1 MGVIYPYVRIPPPV
15 TGRHNSRACG
25 PVLPLSEVGRNHDPA
40 AADIPSVP
48 TAPVGAGG
56 RLTHTARRFVDLNGP
71 VVHSA
76 AFRAERIA
84 SVIRS
89 EGGSV
94 WRAVIEFGVS
104 YSHACRIRAGWRPG
118 GRRAE
123 PIAGAVRRFIAAAAL
138 LHLDM
143 LTAGVL

>member
-1 MGVIYPYVRIPPPV
+1 MAV
-15 TGRHNSRACG
+15 RHNSLPCG
-25 PVLPLSEVGRNHDPA
+25 PTLTLSEVRPPA
-40 AADIPSVP
+40 PDNPSVP
-48 TAPVGAGG
+48 HAPIGAGG
-56 RLTHTARRFVDLNGP
+56 RLTHTASRFAALNGTP
-71 VVHSA
+71 RPSP

-84 SVIRS
+84 QTIRE

-123 PIAGAVRRFIAAAAL
+123 PIVGAFQRLVAAAAL
-138 LHLDM
+138 FNLDM
-143 LTAGVL
+143 LQGVL